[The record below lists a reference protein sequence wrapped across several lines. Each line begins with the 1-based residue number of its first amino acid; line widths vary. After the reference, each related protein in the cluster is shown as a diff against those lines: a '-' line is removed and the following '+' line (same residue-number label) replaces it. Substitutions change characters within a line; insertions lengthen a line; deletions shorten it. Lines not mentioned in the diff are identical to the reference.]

1 MDERYYIEYTVAAV
15 RGALLRRGLSS
26 LLSEGARTCPLDA
39 VDEDVFRE
47 ICAVASA
54 EGIRLYDFKRTH
66 RNLSRVARVLG
77 FLHGIQ
83 PTSLCD
89 VGSGRGVFLLPFLDE
104 FPGVPVT
111 AVDLLPARCLMLSD
125 LARGGVDTLTV
136 VCGDILRGALDGISA
151 DVVTLLE
158 VLEHIP
164 DYRGAI
170 RAAVAA
176 ARRYV
181 VVSVPSHP
189 DENPEHIHLLSR
201 DVLTDAFRAA
211 GVDRLRF
218 EGVPG
223 HLILIA
229 TVGG

>member
-1 MDERYYIEYTVAAV
+1 MDERYYTEYTVAAV
-15 RGALLRRGLSS
+15 RGALSRRGLSA
-26 LLSEGARTCPLDA
+26 LLSERARTCPLDT
-39 VDEDVFRE
+39 VDEDVFSE

-66 RNLSRVARVLG
+66 RNLPRVSRVLG

-111 AVDLLPARCLMLSD
+111 AVDLLPARCQMLSD
-125 LARGGVDTLTV
+125 LALGGVDRLGV
-136 VCGDILRGALDGISA
+136 MCA
-151 DVVTLLE
+151 DVCRAPLPASDVVSMLE

-164 DYRGAI
+164 DYRTAI

-189 DENPEHIHLLSR
+189 DENPEHIHLLTR
-201 DVLTDAFRAA
+201 EALTDAFCAA
-211 GVDRLRF
+211 GVCRLRF
-218 EGVPG
+218 EGVSG
-223 HLILIA
+223 HLIMMASI
-229 TVGG
+229 GG

>member
-1 MDERYYIEYTVAAV
+1 MDERYYTEYTVAAV
-15 RGALLRRGLSS
+15 RGALARRGLSH
-26 LLSEGARTCPLDA
+26 LLSPTARECPLDA
-39 VDEDVFRE
+39 VTE
-47 ICAVASA
+47 AVAEEAAAVARA
-54 EGIRLYDFKRTH
+54 EDIRLYDFKRTH
-66 RNLSRVARVLG
+66 RNLPRVSRVLG
-77 FLHGIQ
+77 FLHGVQ

-111 AVDLLPARCLMLSD
+111 AVDLLPARCAMLSD
-125 LARGGVDTLTV
+125 LANGGVSHLRV
-136 VCGDILRGALDGISA
+136 LLGDICRGALDGVRA

-170 RAAVAA
+170 RAAVGAA
-176 ARRYV
+176 ERYV

-189 DENPEHIHLLSR
+189 DENPEHIHLLTR
-201 DVLTDAFRAA
+201 EVLTDAFLAA
-211 GVDRLRF
+211 GVSRLRF
-218 EGVPG
+218 EGVSG

-229 TVGG
+229 TVGD